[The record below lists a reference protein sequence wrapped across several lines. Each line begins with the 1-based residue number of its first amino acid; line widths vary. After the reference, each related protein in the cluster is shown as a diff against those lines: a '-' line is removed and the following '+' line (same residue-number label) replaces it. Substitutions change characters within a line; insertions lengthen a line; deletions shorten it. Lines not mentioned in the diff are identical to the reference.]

1 MTTRSLHRTPL
12 RRRAFVL
19 KTAEVVSGTTTD
31 QETILTPTKGFRVR
45 LTRLKVLQTVAD
57 GRHLSELHFG
67 DAGNLITDPS
77 KGIDILAVPNLGS
90 DSTRTYLKNEGP
102 RGLRGEVLSLRWRG
116 TAPANGHKIM
126 IEYAE
131 ES

>member
-1 MTTRSLHRTPL
+1 MTTRSLQRAPL
-12 RRRAFVL
+12 RRRLYEL
-19 KTAEVVSGTTTD
+19 KTAETVSGTTTD
-31 QETILTPTKGFRVR
+31 RETILTPPKGFRIR

-57 GRHLSELHFG
+57 GRHLCELYFG

-77 KGIDILAVPNLGS
+77 KGIDILAVLDLGS
-90 DSTRTYLKNEGP
+90 ASTRTYLKNEGP

-131 ES
+131 EA